1 MTETDPPLKHVRS
14 SAVFAPIINEYEV
27 TGSERLNALLVKE
40 IVNWKLAEPGI
51 NRSNIS
57 GWHSDGNIFKR
68 QESGLREICKYFIE
82 ACKPIMERYLPRER
96 LDGATLMFEGW
107 ANINPPHSYN
117 AMHSHGSFDLS
128 GVYFVKIPAP
138 SHRHSGALQFL
149 NPSYRYGPYSDL
161 FQAMNPQ
168 EFTVIPVP
176 GKMLIFPSSMP
187 HCVLPN
193 DEDEERISIAFNLKL
208 K

>member
-1 MTETDPPLKHVRS
+1 MTETDLPLKHVRTN
-14 SAVFAPIINEYEV
+14 AVFAPIINEYVV
-27 TGSERLNALLVKE
+27 TESERLNAKLVKE
-40 IVNWKLAEPGI
+40 ILKWRETDPGI

-68 QESGLREICKYFIE
+68 EEPGLREVCKYFIE
-82 ACKPIMERYLPRER
+82 ACKPIIERYLPRER
-96 LDGATLMFEGW
+96 LEGSTLMFEGW
-107 ANINPPHSYN
+107 ANINPPHSNN
-117 AMHSHGSFDLS
+117 AMHSHGSYDLS
-128 GVYFVKIPAP
+128 GVYFVRIPEP

-149 NPSYRYGPYSDL
+149 NPSYRYGSDL

-168 EFTVIPVP
+168 EFTVNPVE

-193 DEDEERISIAFNLKL
+193 DENEDRITIAFNLKL